1 MQDRPS
7 WSARLNSIF
16 QSLAYS
22 GLKTDMRSSELKV
35 RNWKHHLLRGTLA
48 LAVVA
53 AVVGGFYWYISTK
66 QPDFARA
73 WGGFKSSEA
82 TGTIRPAGVD
92 LIDLDL
98 DVVGQPKRIRGKVR
112 NASDR
117 AYERVE
123 VTFALTN
130 SHGSQL
136 DAKTVS
142 VQGVAANSATPFEV
156 PVTNDDVAYYMVR
169 DVVAF

>member
-1 MQDRPS
+1 MFR
-7 WSARLNSIF
+7 
-16 QSLAYS
+16 SLAYS
-22 GLKTDMRSSELKV
+22 GLKTDMRSSELTV
-35 RNWKHHLLRGTLA
+35 RNWKHYLLRGTLA
-48 LAVVA
+48 VA
-53 AVVGGFYWYISTK
+53 MVTAIAGGFYWFIATQ

-73 WGGFKSSEA
+73 WGGFKSSESG
-82 TGTIRPAGVD
+82 GTISPAGVD

-98 DVVGQPKRIRGKVR
+98 DVVRQPKRIRGKVR
-112 NASDR
+112 NATDR

-136 DAKTVS
+136 DAKTVT
-142 VQGVAANSATPFEV
+142 VQGIAAKSATPFEV

>member
-1 MQDRPS
+1 MEDRPS
-7 WSARLNSIF
+7 WSARLGSKL

-35 RNWKHHLLRGTLA
+35 SNWKHRLLRGTLA
-48 LAVVA
+48 LTVA
-53 AVVGGFYWYISTK
+53 AAVAGGFYWFVATQ

-73 WGGFKSSEA
+73 WGGFQGSDA

-92 LIDLDL
+92 LIDLDM
-98 DVVGQPKRIRGKVR
+98 DVAGQPKRIRGKVR

-130 SHGSQL
+130 ANGSQL

-142 VQGVAANSATPFEV
+142 VQGIAAKSATPFEV
-156 PVTNDDVAYYMVR
+156 SVANNDVAYYMVR